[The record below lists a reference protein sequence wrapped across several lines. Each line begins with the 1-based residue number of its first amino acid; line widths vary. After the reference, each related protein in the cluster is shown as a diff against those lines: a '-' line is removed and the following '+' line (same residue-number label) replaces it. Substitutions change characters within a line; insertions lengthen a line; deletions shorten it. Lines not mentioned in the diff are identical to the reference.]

1 MQMGEWVRF
10 PNGDIANYIDAQR
23 PTAPSRIGLRFV
35 RSQDGGHNFGPV
47 ERVGKI
53 DGVEYGYAFESITRD
68 QSTWMLVMT
77 FANLDGGGEPVFGA
91 GSQPGTVDVIRSDD
105 NGTNWRFVANIT
117 RELGGAPINESSFV
131 PYGDGFLVAAR
142 GYDRQQWLLRTDSDF
157 KLLHRVDLAST
168 HPFIRSSLGRPRVF
182 THDGGWYLLARNTL
196 EPGATVAEGVKGNPM
211 RLSLFE
217 FDPLSLMITRH
228 FVLDNAEG
236 ENVAD
241 GYYAVPYWHERD
253 GKEYLSVITYKRLNA
268 SGPDLIRLEFDWS
281 EFQ

>member
-1 MQMGEWVRF
+1 
-10 PNGDIANYIDAQR
+10 
-23 PTAPSRIGLRFV
+23 
-35 RSQDGGHNFGPV
+35 
-47 ERVGKI
+47 
-53 DGVEYGYAFESITRD
+53 
-68 QSTWMLVMT
+68 
-77 FANLDGGGEPVFGA
+77 
-91 GSQPGTVDVIRSDD
+91 
-105 NGTNWRFVANIT
+105 
-117 RELGGAPINESSFV
+117 
-131 PYGDGFLVAAR
+131 
-142 GYDRQQWLLRTDSDF
+142 
-157 KLLHRVDLAST
+157 
-168 HPFIRSSLGRPRVF
+168 
-182 THDGGWYLLARNTL
+182 
-196 EPGATVAEGVKGNPM
+196 M